1 MGMKQEYEQKLQSK
15 LEECLLQIDK
25 LTEKADKAEAEL
37 RSECYRI
44 IEDLRIKQETVKGK
58 LEEMRQA
65 GEESWED
72 IKPGAVS
79 MYDEL
84 TKVVGKAVDW
94 AASKFK

>member
-1 MGMKQEYEQKLQSK
+1 MSMKQEYEEKLQAK

-25 LTEKADKAEAEL
+25 LTEKADKAESEL

-44 IEDLRIKQETVKGK
+44 IEDLRIKQEAVRGK
-58 LEEMRQA
+58 LEEIRQT

-84 TKVVGKAVDW
+84 TKVVGKAMEW